1 MEIKFC
7 SHGHPLV
14 LAEEMDDES
23 PKNYCFGCEE
33 AVEGSSY
40 SCGKCIFFLHK
51 NCAQLPGQIYRLSH
65 PQHNLVL
72 FNHIE
77 KWWFFCNCNL
87 DIRCAMHP

>member
-51 NCAQLPGQIYRLSH
+51 NCAQLPVAMFLLILIVWQCPSWGNHSSMLMMNTMSH
-65 PQHNLVL
+65 L
-72 FNHIE
+72 
-77 KWWFFCNCNL
+77 
-87 DIRCAMHP
+87 